1 MWAAHLTDAN
11 GVDCVALEGMCCKLT
26 ADPPKSGTTVAA
38 RRNRSKRASNQSD
51 DRIPKKSRAE
61 PSVVTTSDADN
72 TDADNTDAGN
82 TADAGNTDDTGNTDA
97 NADTTSDADADNTA
111 RAGASTTST
120 TTSSL
125 HGQCQE
131 PYTSHDEIDVGS
143 DDPFEGVG
151 PDSADGE
158 GKWYCSICARY
169 FNFTDVG
176 DTPSNI
182 SEVARSKPV
191 SATAAAATGVH
202 ACGGTCMLAAP
213 GVKPSHK
220 NEVAGKTAVLQVV
233 RKRFTP
239 APYHSL
245 RV

>member
-1 MWAAHLTDAN
+1 MWAAHLTAAN
-11 GVDCVALEGMCCKLT
+11 GVDCVALEGICCKLT
-26 ADPPKSGTTVAA
+26 ADPPKSGTTAA
-38 RRNRSKRASNQSD
+38 RRSRKGLRAASNPSG

-61 PSVVTTSDADN
+61 PPVTTTPDADN
-72 TDADNTDAGN
+72 SDADNTDAGN
-82 TADAGNTDDTGNTDA
+82 TADAGNTDA
-97 NADTTSDADADNTA
+97 NGDTTSDADADNTA

-158 GKWYCSICARY
+158 GKWYCSICDRY

-176 DTPSNI
+176 DTPG

-191 SATAAAATGVH
+191 SPTAAAAAGVY

-220 NEVAGKTAVLQVV
+220 NEVAGKTAVLLVV
-233 RKRFTP
+233 RKRS

-245 RV
+245 RA